1 MGDSEGKGANRC
13 CSLLSLKISHQ
24 LTFEVDRETD
34 NSWIQ
39 ESFSRREDEVTSCL
53 PIRNQRLLFSA
64 TDKEESILGTRGS
77 SLLLLLSLFLCF
89 SKDVASN

>member
-53 PIRNQRLLFSA
+53 PIRNQRLLFSGS
-64 TDKEESILGTRGS
+64 DKEESILGTRGI
-77 SLLLLLSLFLCF
+77 FLIIIIVVVF
-89 SKDVASN
+89 MFFKRRGL